1 MGSVKHEKISLDS
14 FGSFLGRDKGCLI
27 VRDREKNEKRF
38 PLFDNELGEIQI
50 RSGNT
55 VSSGALATCGFWNI
69 DVLILTG
76 RGHPIAILKS
86 LYDDSHVETRVAQYK
101 ALEDGKASEIAKTLV
116 LSKIKGQNQILKKY
130 GLRRIDFSVIEA
142 IKNLNV
148 EDHEKLRRRLMGIEG
163 KSSERYFG
171 QIFGLFQESIRPS
184 CRKKFKAYDG
194 LNNLFNL
201 AYRILSWKV
210 HIALIKAKLEPYL
223 GFLHGIQFGKPS
235 LVCDFIELY
244 RYLMDNFLVQYARN
258 LKPRDFVVKSEDFSK
273 RRKGKR
279 QYLNEKMTN
288 EFIKKLD
295 AYFESKVEIPRI
307 KVGKRQKLE
316 TLIDE
321 EALLLAKYLRD
332 ESKEWVPRVAIP

>member
-1 MGSVKHEKISLDS
+1 MLKTKPDKLYLDG
-14 FGSFLGRDKGCLI
+14 FGSYIGREEGCLV
-27 VRDREKNEKRF
+27 VRDRERKEKRY
-38 PLFDNELGEIQI
+38 PLFDNEIREIQI
-50 RSGNT
+50 RSGNSI
-55 VSSGALATCGFWNI
+55 SSGALATCGFWNI
-69 DVLILTG
+69 DVIVLTG
-76 RGHPIAILKS
+76 RGHPVAILKS
-86 LYDDSHVETRVAQYK
+86 LYDDSHVETRVSQYK
-101 ALEDGKASEIAKTLV
+101 ALENGKAPELAKKFV
-116 LSKIKGQNQILKKY
+116 IGKIEGQNQLLKKH
-130 GLRRIDFSVIEA
+130 GLKRVDFSVIKT

-148 EDHEKLRRRLMGIEG
+148 ENHQTLRKRLMGIEG
-163 KSSERYFG
+163 KCSERYFS
-171 QIFGLFQESIRPS
+171 QILGLFQESIRPS

-201 AYRILSWKV
+201 AYRILSSKV

-244 RYLMDNFLVQYARN
+244 RYQIDNFLVDYARN
-258 LKPRDFVVKSEDFSK
+258 LTPTNFVIKAEDFSRK
-273 RRKGKR
+273 RKGKR
-279 QYLNEKMTN
+279 QYLNETLTN
-288 EFIKKLD
+288 KFIKRLD

-332 ESKEWVPRVAIP
+332 EKKSWVPRIANL